1 MAEVQPPP
9 PLPRPFTYC
18 DPARIPVLLAQGAE
32 ARLYRTYFLDP
43 SIPAALKVRPLKPYR
58 HPILDRRLTR
68 QRILQEARCMA
79 KLAREGVPVPGIL
92 AADWGHNSEPD
103 TEKKEGSSANNGG
116 WLLMEW
122 VDGDVVR
129 EVVNSWEKW
138 MKSSGTLDERGTAG
152 TDISTYTETVKE
164 SEKKICALLQKIG
177 RAVGLLH
184 KTGIIHGDL
193 TTSNLMLRQ
202 TAGGV
207 PTETTSL
214 ETNTKNLDPRSRL
227 PFLDGEIV
235 LIDFGLASQSIQDE
249 DRAVDLYVLERAFA
263 SSHPRTEG
271 LFQEVLEGYGESFKA
286 AKPVLKRLEE
296 VRMRGRKR
304 SMIG

>member
-1 MAEVQPPP
+1 MTEIQPPP
-9 PLPRPFTYC
+9 SLPQPFTYC
-18 DPARIPVLLAQGAE
+18 DPAKTPVLLAQGAE
-32 ARLYRTYFLDP
+32 ARLYKTHFIDS

-79 KLAREGVPVPGIL
+79 KLVREGVPVPGIL
-92 AADWGHNSEPD
+92 AADWGQNSD
-103 TEKKEGSSANNGG
+103 STTEGKDGSNANNGG

-122 VDGDVVR
+122 IEGEVVR
-129 EVVNSWEKW
+129 RVVNDWERWVKTQE
-138 MKSSGTLDERGTAG
+138 KLDERETAD
-152 TDISTYTETVKE
+152 TDKSASVESVKE
-164 SEKKICALLQKIG
+164 SEKKICALLKKIG
-177 RAVGLLH
+177 GAVGLLH

-193 TTSNLMLRQ
+193 TTSNLMLRPENSVVAEPAPLEADTNRGQ
-202 TAGGV
+202 PG
-207 PTETTSL
+207 TEPPCLS
-214 ETNTKNLDPRSRL
+214 
-227 PFLDGEIV
+227 GEII
-235 LIDFGLASQSIQDE
+235 LIDFGLAGQTVQDE

-271 LFQEVLEGYGESFKA
+271 LFKEVLDGYAESFKG
-286 AKPVLKRLEE
+286 AKQVLKKLEE

>member
-1 MAEVQPPP
+1 MV
-9 PLPRPFTYC
+9 
-18 DPARIPVLLAQGAE
+18 
-32 ARLYRTYFLDP
+32 
-43 SIPAALKVRPLKPYR
+43 
-58 HPILDRRLTR
+58 
-68 QRILQEARCMA
+68 

-92 AADWGHNSEPD
+92 AADWGYDTEPD
-103 TEKKEGSSANNGG
+103 TERKEGNSANGG

-122 VDGDVVR
+122 IDGDVVR
-129 EVVNSWEKW
+129 QVVNTWEKW
-138 MKSSGTLDERGTAG
+138 IKSSSALDERGTAD
-152 TDISTYTETVKE
+152 TDITACAETMKE
-164 SEKKICALLQKIG
+164 SEKKICTLLRKIG

-193 TTSNLMLRQ
+193 TTSNLMLRR
-202 TAGGV
+202 TASGFSA
-207 PTETTSL
+207 ETTPQ
-214 ETNTKNLDPRSRL
+214 ETDTKNLEPGSKL
-227 PFLDGEIV
+227 PSLDGEVV

-271 LFQEVLEGYGESFKA
+271 LFHEVLGGYEESFKA
-286 AKPVLKRLEE
+286 AKLVLKRLEE